1 MIMHNAPMKRNLIP
15 LILLA
20 AVALAGCQTIK
31 AHNPFRHKA
40 PDYQAAQQ
48 EKPLEVP
55 PGMDQPPTTEALT
68 IPSAGSGAAPTSTA
82 APAMTAP
89 PAATAV
95 PSTTPPAV
103 ETAPRQ
109 AAESG
114 GTGLQ
119 LSDTPDSAYHRVGLA
134 LARGGVGQVTAHD
147 DASHTYQVAVNA
159 TETVKSEGGFF
170 HRLFHHS
177 HTETVTGTVTVSVA
191 PQGAGSE
198 VQATGNPAAAAKVMA
213 VLRQRLQ

>member
-1 MIMHNAPMKRNLIP
+1 MIMHNASMKRILIP
-15 LILLA
+15 MLLLT

-55 PGMDQPPTTEALT
+55 PGMDQPPTAEALT
-68 IPSAGSGAAPTSTA
+68 IPNAGSGSAPGGTA
-82 APAMTAP
+82 VPAMTTPSATAMTTTAP
-89 PAATAV
+89 PAAEV
-95 PSTTPPAV
+95 PPA
-103 ETAPRQ
+103 
-109 AAESG
+109 AAAG
-114 GTGLQ
+114 ANGAGLQ

-134 LARGGVGQVTAHD
+134 LARSDVGQVTAHD
-147 DASHTYQVAVNA
+147 DTSHTYQVAVNS
-159 TETVKSEGGFF
+159 TVTVKSEGGFF

-177 HTETVTGTVTVSVA
+177 HTENVTGTVTVSVA
-191 PQGAGSE
+191 PQGTGSM
-198 VQATGNPAAAAKVMA
+198 VQATGNPDAAARVMA